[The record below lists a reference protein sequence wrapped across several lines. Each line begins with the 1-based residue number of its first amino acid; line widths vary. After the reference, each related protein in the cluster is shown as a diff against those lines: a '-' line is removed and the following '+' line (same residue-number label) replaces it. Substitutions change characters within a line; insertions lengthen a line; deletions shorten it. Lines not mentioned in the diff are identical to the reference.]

1 MIFLFLCSKNV
12 DLKETDIFIAED
24 IDMAYEN
31 LQPKEVFHFF
41 EELCNIP
48 HGSGNLQKISD
59 YLVSFAK
66 DRNLEVIQD
75 SELNVI
81 IKAPGSKGYE
91 DKEPVILQG
100 HMDMVAVKEDSCD
113 IDMLTEGLRCKTD
126 GEYVWAEGTSLG
138 GDDGI
143 AVAYCLALLDSDE
156 IPHPPLEVVIT
167 TNEETGMFG
176 ATAIDLSSLKGK
188 KMINIDNEVE
198 GAFITSCAGGARIY
212 SDFSFE
218 KENKSG
224 VLYEVKVDGLLGGH
238 SGEMIK
244 CGRGNANHILA
255 RTLLNAMDAAEISLV
270 SIKGGVADNA
280 IPSGAVAK
288 VVVPAGNVV
297 DFKESVEQTLE
308 EVKGELEVKD
318 PNVNIT
324 CTEAGAEDNYACAKF
339 EDGRMI
345 ISAIISLPDGVQA
358 MSAAVEGLVE
368 TSLNLG
374 IIKTE
379 DSAITLEHSV
389 RSSVE
394 SAKNQLIKKVTTIVT
409 TFGGT
414 YSVSGQYPGWKY
426 RQHSELRDH
435 MVKVYEEMY
444 GKSPRL
450 MAIHAGLECGIL
462 SEKIKGLDCISI
474 GPDMQDIHSTKERL
488 SVKSAGNVWEYLK
501 AVLK

>member
-1 MIFLFLCSKNV
+1 
-12 DLKETDIFIAED
+12 
-24 IDMAYEN
+24 MAYEN

-188 KMINIDNEVE
+188 KMINIDNEEE

-218 KENKSG
+218 KE
-224 VLYEVKVDGLLGGH
+224 
-238 SGEMIK
+238 
-244 CGRGNANHILA
+244 
-255 RTLLNAMDAAEISLV
+255 
-270 SIKGGVADNA
+270 
-280 IPSGAVAK
+280 
-288 VVVPAGNVV
+288 
-297 DFKESVEQTLE
+297 
-308 EVKGELEVKD
+308 
-318 PNVNIT
+318 
-324 CTEAGAEDNYACAKF
+324 TERF
-339 EDGRMI
+339 
-345 ISAIISLPDGVQA
+345 
-358 MSAAVEGLVE
+358 
-368 TSLNLG
+368 
-374 IIKTE
+374 
-379 DSAITLEHSV
+379 
-389 RSSVE
+389 
-394 SAKNQLIKKVTTIVT
+394 
-409 TFGGT
+409 
-414 YSVSGQYPGWKY
+414 
-426 RQHSELRDH
+426 
-435 MVKVYEEMY
+435 
-444 GKSPRL
+444 
-450 MAIHAGLECGIL
+450 
-462 SEKIKGLDCISI
+462 
-474 GPDMQDIHSTKERL
+474 
-488 SVKSAGNVWEYLK
+488 
-501 AVLK
+501 